1 MGLFRRKK
9 EVAIDPEEKMWA
21 KEEHKSRLE
30 RLREWREARAGRR
43 FEKRKRK
50 FEREAELA
58 EREIPLEERR
68 TRLAELRARTARA
81 QARARVGG
89 GGRGSA
95 IFGGAGVMKKLGGVG
110 ERASQA
116 QAMIFGETG
125 REFGQARRAGRAAPA
140 NIFGAPRDVGYAKT
154 PTRKRSR
161 RKARKRSRTARAERT
176 PFSTIFG
183 R

>member
-9 EVAIDPEEKMWA
+9 KVEIDTPEEEMRA
-21 KEEHKSRLE
+21 KEEPKSRFE

-68 TRLAELRARTARA
+68 ARLAELRARTARA
-81 QARARVGG
+81 QIRARVGG
-89 GGRGSA
+89 GGRGGA
-95 IFGGAGVMKKLGGVG
+95 IFGGAGVGRALGGVG

-116 QAMIFGETG
+116 QAIIFGEMG
-125 REFGQARRAGRAAPA
+125 REFGQARQAGRSAPA
-140 NIFGAPRDVGYAKT
+140 NIFGTPSTARVNAGTNLFAPIKT
-154 PTRKRSR
+154 HRHKKRK
-161 RKARKRSRTARAERT
+161 RAER
-176 PFSTIFG
+176 
-183 R
+183 